1 MRVII
6 LFVLIVL
13 LSRCNTKSSSSSSR
27 FDKIFDSV
35 FKAGEPGGAILIAK
49 NGSVIYEK
57 GFGIEDIRT
66 KKAIDAKTLF
76 NVGSISKTFAAFG
89 ILRLANENKLSL
101 DDDLYKYFP
110 DFKNSAIAKKIKIH
124 HLLTHTSGLPDIR
137 RVQEES
143 VFYLTAKDE
152 ENWAPIK
159 KTDSL
164 EFEPGEKF
172 NYSNPAFN
180 ALALII
186 EKISGKKW
194 QAYIQETIMKPSGMK
209 TSTITDG
216 PHPQS
221 GVSHGYV
228 FDGKNFVEN
237 DYGEEPTF
245 AASGNGGVW
254 SSVEELWKYEQAI
267 QNNIFLDNTSIRMS
281 RTIKMYPNWKDST
294 PPFIG
299 LCWFITNTSNENMIG
314 HTGSQGGFRADYV
327 WLPEKRIFYVIL
339 CNTPKPLN
347 EIRHKVLSVA
357 LKDQ

>member
-1 MRVII
+1 MRINFLLAI
-6 LFVLIVL
+6 IVL
-13 LSRCNTKSSSSSSR
+13 VSSCNAKSSSSSSG

-35 FKAGEPGGAILIAK
+35 FKSDEPGGAVLIAK
-49 NGSVIYEK
+49 DGKVIYEK

-66 KKAIDAKTLF
+66 KKEISAKTLF
-76 NVGSISKTFAAFG
+76 NVGSISKTFVAFG
-89 ILRLANENKLSL
+89 ILQLAKANKLSL

-110 DFKNSAIAKKIKIH
+110 DFKDSSIAKKIKIY

-137 RVQEES
+137 KVQDDS

-159 KTDSL
+159 KADRL
-164 EFEPGEKF
+164 EFEPGQRF

-180 ALALII
+180 ALALIV
-186 EKISGKKW
+186 ERVSGTKW
-194 QAYIQETIMKPSGMK
+194 QQYIQEMIMKPAGMK

-228 FDGKNFVEN
+228 FDGKNYVEN

-267 QNNIFLDNTSIRMS
+267 QKNVFLDSTSIKMS
-281 RTIKMYPNWKDST
+281 RTIQLYPNWTDSI

-299 LCWFITNTSNENMIG
+299 LCWFITKFSTENMIG

-327 WLPEKRIFYVIL
+327 WLPEKRVFYVIL
-339 CNTPKPLN
+339 CNTPKRLN
-347 EIRHKVLSVA
+347 EIRNKVLLVA
-357 LKDQ
+357 LKD